1 MTKKQKIFN
10 LSVMIIMIGLLVYF
24 TLALQESD
32 KIKVEIISLDGNI
45 HLSKEQYFEF
55 SNLLD
60 KTQYSNLTLQVIKDR
75 IQKHPYV
82 ARTDVRYDGS
92 GKVSVRISEKEFE
105 SIVLIN
111 DQQFLLTEDLQI
123 LPLLSK
129 TKKIDYPFISNPV
142 LEKVEPKKFYR
153 NNKDLVTAAKIIS
166 TVKLINPELYDALN
180 VVDLQNG
187 GDITLDFSIL
197 NYPVIIGR
205 GSEVRRTIYFNNFWT
220 YLKGKEINNIMEY
233 VDMRFYGHVYLGI
246 QETSTEGN
254 KKS

>member
-1 MTKKQKIFN
+1 MTRKQKIFN
-10 LSVMIIMIGLLVYF
+10 LSIMSILFGLLAYF
-24 TLALQESD
+24 TITLQKSD
-32 KIKVEIISLDGNI
+32 SIKVEIILLEGNI

-55 SNLLD
+55 ANLLD
-60 KTQYSNLTLQVIKDR
+60 KSQYPNITIQVIQDR

-82 ARTDVRYDGS
+82 AKTDVIYEGS
-92 GKVSVRISEKEFE
+92 GKVSVRILEKEFE
-105 SIVLIN
+105 SIVLFN
-111 DQQFLLTEDLQI
+111 NAQYLLTEDLQLI
-123 LPLLSK
+123 PLLAQ
-129 TKKIDYPFISNPV
+129 TRKIDYPFISNPL
-142 LEKVEPKKFYR
+142 LEKAEPKKFYR
-153 NNKDLVTAAKIIS
+153 NNYDLVTAAKIIS

-187 GDITLDFSIL
+187 DDITLYFSSL

-205 GSEVRRTIYFNNFWT
+205 GSEVRKTIYFNNLWT

-233 VDMRFYGHVYLGI
+233 VDLRYSGHVYLGI

>member
-1 MTKKQKIFN
+1 MAI
-10 LSVMIIMIGLLVYF
+10 LSGLLIYLTI
-24 TLALQESD
+24 TLYKTD
-32 KIKVEIISLDGNI
+32 NVKIELISLDGNI

-55 SNLLD
+55 ANLLE
-60 KTQYSNLTLQVIKDR
+60 KSHYTNLTLQVIKDR

-92 GKVSVRISEKEFE
+92 GKVSVKIAEKEFE
-105 SIVLIN
+105 SILLIN
-111 DQQFLLTEDLQI
+111 NQQYLLTEDLQI
-123 LPLLSK
+123 LPLLPK

-142 LEKVEPKKFYR
+142 IEKVEAKKFYR
-153 NNKDLVTAAKIIS
+153 KNSDLVTASKIIS

-187 GDITLDFSIL
+187 GDITLDFSVL

-205 GSEVRRTIYFNNFWT
+205 GSEVRRTIYFNNFWS
-220 YLKGKEINNIMEY
+220 YLKGKEINNIMQY
-233 VDMRFYGHVYLGI
+233 VDLRYAGHVYLGI

>member
-1 MTKKQKIFN
+1 MAI
-10 LSVMIIMIGLLVYF
+10 LSGLLIYLTI
-24 TLALQESD
+24 TLYKTD
-32 KIKVEIISLDGNI
+32 NVKIELISLDGNI

-55 SNLLD
+55 ANLLE
-60 KTQYSNLTLQVIKDR
+60 KSHYTNLTLQVIKDR

-92 GKVSVRISEKEFE
+92 GKVSVKIAEKEFE
-105 SIVLIN
+105 SILLIN
-111 DQQFLLTEDLQI
+111 NQQYLLTEDLQI
-123 LPLLSK
+123 LPLLPK

-142 LEKVEPKKFYR
+142 IEKVEAKKFYR
-153 NNKDLVTAAKIIS
+153 KNSDLVTASKIIS

-187 GDITLDFSIL
+187 GDITLDFSVL

-205 GSEVRRTIYFNNFWT
+205 GSEVRRTIYFNNFWS
-220 YLKGKEINNIMEY
+220 YLKGKEINKIMQY
-233 VDMRFYGHVYLGI
+233 VDLRYAGHVYLGI